1 MEDVRK
7 LVPRTPPEGFLTWA
21 ADVLSGELDTHG
33 FLYEQEWVEDC
44 GLEVLLDEYA
54 RPRKRRMV
62 RVQCSCCGYQD
73 LYHYGRGQRGY
84 GFILPESFTEV
95 EGGTVYEDGDIMLC
109 PQCGCQVQVRR
120 RSALRQKGWFVPAW
134 GRAMS
139 AAVVGEGRLLALTGW
154 VIQRRVLMGGGE
166 HLAAIPAESYVFSA
180 TDCAQLMGWQN
191 SYSGTAGFFVTYSSS
206 WRQLNNWTEK
216 WGLEENIYGL
226 TPELV
231 AASCLP
237 HCKLDVYMENR
248 VNADH
253 YPVAWL
259 RLCQAHPN
267 AEALLLHGLPRVLD
281 DLLRQTHREDLWQK
295 NRRGVP
301 ELPEV
306 DWSAARPSKM
316 LGMTRDELA
325 MAREMDWDT
334 LFWRLF
340 TRAKAAGETLT
351 RQDLL
356 LAFYLGDDNVGLL
369 PGHGPVAKSIRYLYR
384 QYELLGVE
392 PEDEDP
398 EPYGMPDV
406 QTLVDY
412 WNMAESLG
420 YDLDDAQVR
429 YPADLLAAHD
439 EATVAMEQRAQAGL
453 ASLFRV
459 RRRLLARW
467 SFAADG
473 LMIRPASSQ
482 KELTDEGNALH
493 HCVGSYGKKH
503 ASGETAIFFVRRRNS
518 PRESY
523 YTLELDEKKLEVRQ
537 NRGRRNCPRTP
548 EVAAFEALWLQWVR
562 CGAPRDRDGRP
573 VVPERAGSETRTA

>member
-21 ADVLSGELDTHG
+21 ADVLRDRLDTHG

-54 RPRKRRMV
+54 HPRKRRMV

-95 EGGTVYEDGDIMLC
+95 EGGMVYEDGDIIPC
-109 PQCGCQVQVRR
+109 PVCGCPVQVRR
-120 RSALRQKGWFVPAW
+120 RAELKRKGYFVSAER
-134 GRAMS
+134 RAMS

-180 TDCAQLMGWQN
+180 TDCAQLMGWVNAYGGHTGYFIQ
-191 SYSGTAGFFVTYSSS
+191 YSRS
-206 WRQLNNWTEK
+206 WRQLKDWTEK

-237 HCKLDVYMENR
+237 HCKLDVYMGNR

-281 DLLRQTHREDLWQK
+281 DLLRQTQREDLWEK

-306 DWSAARPSKM
+306 DWSAARPSRM

-351 RQDLL
+351 RQ
-356 LAFYLGDDNVGLL
+356 
-369 PGHGPVAKSIRYLYR
+369 
-384 QYELLGVE
+384 
-392 PEDEDP
+392 
-398 EPYGMPDV
+398 
-406 QTLVDY
+406 
-412 WNMAESLG
+412 
-420 YDLDDAQVR
+420 
-429 YPADLLAAHD
+429 DLLAAHD

-473 LMIRPASSQ
+473 LMIRPAGSQ

-493 HCVGSYGKKH
+493 HCVGSYGKRH
-503 ASGETAIFFVRRRNS
+503 AAGETAIFFIRRRNS
-518 PRESY
+518 PKESY
-523 YTLELDEKKLEVRQ
+523 YTLELDEKTLEVRQ
-537 NRGRRNCPRTP
+537 NRGKRNCPRTP

-562 CGAPRDRDGRP
+562 RGAPRDRDGRP